1 MQLNEITYKVRGSI
15 FKVYSELGPG
25 LLESIYEAALM
36 YQLKKD
42 GLKAENQVKIDVIY
56 DGNKLPIDFR
66 LDILVEDQV
75 IVELKSV
82 ESLLPIHHKQ
92 LLSYL
97 KLTNKKVGLLVN
109 FNTDDILEDI
119 VRIIN

>member
-36 YQLKKD
+36 YQ
-42 GLKAENQVKIDVIY
+42 
-56 DGNKLPIDFR
+56 F
-66 LDILVEDQV
+66 
-75 IVELKSV
+75 
-82 ESLLPIHHKQ
+82 LLPIHHKQ

>member
-42 GLKAENQVKIDVIY
+42 GLKAENQVKVDVIY
-56 DGNKLPIDFR
+56 DGNKLPIEFR
-66 LDILVEDQV
+66 LDIIVEDQV